1 MEKGLVLPV
10 EVGDKVLRA
19 FGQVQNGLEV
29 DNLAAGRLYRGVLLG
44 QELQIAQFFLGKT
57 SFSASFHC
65 LLCICRVVYPH
76 YFTFSRRLQD
86 VFQHLT

>member
-29 DNLAAGRLYRGVLLG
+29 DNLAAGRLYRKVLLG
-44 QELQIAQFFLGKT
+44 QKLQIAQFFLGKRLFPLH
-57 SFSASFHC
+57 SIASFVFAGSCTLIISHLAGAC
-65 LLCICRVVYPH
+65 KM
-76 YFTFSRRLQD
+76 FSNI
-86 VFQHLT
+86 